1 MVFKVFRNIP
11 LPGRMR
17 HPVHNKSL
25 KQRMRDEVP
34 EGAEQFHVAWV
45 RNAPHARICVLQMEA
60 VADGEAV
67 LGGFKGVLATQ
78 VGSSIGSPQTVR
90 VVFDENQTSLEEISK
105 QTGFEIVDEDGTRPF
120 VLAPPD
126 QQKYHLQQTPI
137 ANMITELPKGGKV
150 YNSPL
155 FAARLNAYCNGYGS
169 EENLQ
174 QDCAYLTE
182 NHCSYLMNVWKE
194 KRKE

>member
-1 MVFKVFRNIP
+1 MSSGSSCRGAVSKLPCLGWPLLHGGIISMPWRCSSLHCSDLSHLCRSHTMVFKVFRNIP

-90 VVFDENQTSLEEISK
+90 VCEGRSPQWDFQ
-105 QTGFEIVDEDGTRPF
+105 
-120 VLAPPD
+120 
-126 QQKYHLQQTPI
+126 LQGGRKGHMLTI
-137 ANMITELPKGGKV
+137 A
-150 YNSPL
+150 
-155 FAARLNAYCNGYGS
+155 
-169 EENLQ
+169 
-174 QDCAYLTE
+174 
-182 NHCSYLMNVWKE
+182 
-194 KRKE
+194 